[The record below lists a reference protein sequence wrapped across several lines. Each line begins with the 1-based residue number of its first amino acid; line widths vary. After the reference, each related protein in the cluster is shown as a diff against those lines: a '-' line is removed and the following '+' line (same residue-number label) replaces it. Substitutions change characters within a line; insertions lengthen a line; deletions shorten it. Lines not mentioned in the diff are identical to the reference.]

1 LFVVGLLLVAIAA
14 AAIGCGGSAEAKPLT
29 KAEFVLQANEIC
41 QGAEEERKQGEEELV
56 EGDQADQAEGEEEVV
71 EALVAPVGT
80 MAEELGDLGPP
91 KGDEKQVA
99 AIVKAF
105 EAGVAKLEADPLA
118 SDAASAFAK
127 ADELAAAY
135 GLSECEI

>member
-1 LFVVGLLLVAIAA
+1 
-14 AAIGCGGSAEAKPLT
+14 
-29 KAEFVLQANEIC
+29 
-41 QGAEEERKQGEEELV
+41 
-56 EGDQADQAEGEEEVV
+56 VV
-71 EALVAPVGT
+71 EHLVAPVGT
-80 MAEELGDLGPP
+80 MAEELGGLGPP

-118 SDAASAFAK
+118 SNAPSAFAK

-135 GLSECEI
+135 GLTDCVI